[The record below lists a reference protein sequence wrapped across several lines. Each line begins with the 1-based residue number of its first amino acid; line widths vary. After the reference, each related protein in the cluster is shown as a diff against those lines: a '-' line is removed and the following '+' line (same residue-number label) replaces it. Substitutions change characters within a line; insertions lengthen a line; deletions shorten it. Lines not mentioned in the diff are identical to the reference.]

1 MCKNY
6 IFIKHLD
13 EFIDETEKIGF
24 IRGLI
29 DEDIDFIVTTMG
41 VSVDIDGFLKLAPVI
56 PGTMNIHTYHVV
68 SGEDGTLVHLRA
80 EIIPL
85 MSVPDTDG
93 SLRCDLYSVTF
104 TSSFDSTS
112 YAEFRWD
119 RVAGTFRLWSLG
131 HGQEGFRGNEFIIN
145 LTTLSGIKKYFIDEQ
160 GKIEQDIQSDNG

>member
-13 EFIDETEKIGF
+13 DFINETEKIGF

-29 DEDIDFIVTTMG
+29 EGDIDFIVTVSG
-41 VSVDIDGFLKLAPVI
+41 VSVDIDGFLRLAPVI
-56 PGTMNIHTYHVV
+56 PGTMNMHTYHVV

-85 MSVPDTDG
+85 MSVPDSDG
-93 SLRCDLYSVTF
+93 SFQCDLYAVTF
-104 TSSFDSTS
+104 SSTYDKDG

-119 RVAGTFRLWSLG
+119 RATGTFRLWSLG
-131 HGQEGFRGNEFIIN
+131 HGQEGFRSSEFIIN
-145 LTTLSGIKKYFIDEQ
+145 LTTLSGIKKYFVDEQ
-160 GKIEQDIQSDNG
+160 GKIK

>member
-13 EFIDETEKIGF
+13 DFINETEKIEF
-24 IRGLI
+24 IHGLI
-29 DEDIDFIVTTMG
+29 EGDTDFIVTTSG
-41 VSVDIDGFLKLAPVI
+41 VSVDIDGFLRLAPVI
-56 PGTMNIHTYHVV
+56 PGTMSMHTYRVV
-68 SGEDGTLVHLRA
+68 SGEGGTLVHLRA

-93 SLRCDLYSVTF
+93 SLRCDLYAVTF
-104 TSSFDSTS
+104 TSTFDSTS

-131 HGQEGFRGNEFIIN
+131 HGQEGFRSNEFIIN
-145 LTTLSGIKKYFIDEQ
+145 LTTLSGIKKYFVDEQ
-160 GKIEQDIQSDNG
+160 GKIE

>member
-13 EFIDETEKIGF
+13 DFINETEKIGF

-29 DEDIDFIVTTMG
+29 EGDIDFIVTVLG
-41 VSVDIDGFLKLAPVI
+41 VSVDIDGFLRLAPVI
-56 PGTMNIHTYHVV
+56 PGTMSIHAYHVV
-68 SGEDGTLVHLRA
+68 SGEDGNLVPLRV

-85 MSVPDTDG
+85 MSVPDTNG
-93 SLRCDLYSVTF
+93 GLQCDLYSVTF
-104 TSSFDSTS
+104 SSTRDNDS

-119 RVAGTFRLWSLG
+119 RVAGRFRLWSLG
-131 HGQEGFRGNEFIIN
+131 HGQEGFRGSEFIIN

-160 GKIEQDIQSDNG
+160 GKIK